1 MVGTEAGTE
10 IGGWAAG
17 DRALLS
23 EVAHDLRSPLNA
35 ILGFAQLL
43 GLDAADDESR
53 DAAARIEAAG
63 RRELDILEAFLDLV
77 RAEAGEPQA
86 EVEPVPMRAVVE
98 AAVGR
103 ARSDHGARGL
113 QLAVGGPGLDAE
125 VVGVA
130 SRVRHAVLR
139 SVAEAARVVPAGG
152 AVGVHAALGPG
163 EWRLEMAWAGDA
175 IGIHSR
181 LASRIASSLGGAL
194 EVEET
199 GGRTRVVLRIP
210 DGSAVGTRA

>member
-1 MVGTEAGTE
+1 MVGTQAGTE
-10 IGGWAAG
+10 VGGQALG

-43 GLDAADDESR
+43 GLDAADDETR

-63 RRELDILEAFLDLV
+63 KRELEVLEAFLHLV
-77 RAEAGEPQA
+77 RAEAGESQA
-86 EVEPVPMRAVVE
+86 EMVPVPMRAVVE

-103 ARSDHGARGL
+103 VRCDHGERDL
-113 QLAVGGPGLDAE
+113 HFAVGGPGLDAQ

-130 SRVRHAVLR
+130 SRMRHAVLR
-139 SVAEAARVVPAGG
+139 SLAEAARVVPVGG

-163 EWRLEMAWAGDA
+163 EWRLEITWLGGA

-181 LASRIASSLGGAL
+181 LASRLASSLGGAVTI
-194 EVEET
+194 EAT
-199 GGRTRVVLRIP
+199 NGRTRFVLRIP
-210 DGSAVGTRA
+210 DGQVAGTRA